1 MCHMAVQV
9 KAPAAAAADAGI
21 NMAQRILKTVGRLD
35 LDNLGKGP
43 ALTAQHG
50 KDRRPAWRS

>member
-1 MCHMAVQV
+1 MAVQV

-50 KDRRPAWRS
+50 KNRRPAWRS